1 MVESS
6 VAAAAALAAM
16 CFCVQVLITSGV
28 ATTLASERDAGDRK
42 FSDSSISSET
52 VSPLCSG
59 ENVSLRVEASDEAR
73 KDLSGWLAKDTTRLV
88 FIYFD
93 LVVGNLTYH
102 PGSCPNDGKTAIDA
116 QTPLAWVLTSGG
128 PEGGG
133 DIGTHS
139 FAHAYLTLPVSYPR
153 IYSLGL
159 LESHYVPRMRH
170 EVYGMNVVVDNATA
184 AVDGESCWNELN
196 KTEKASLMLEVVQD
210 FVRDLR
216 VDRSDN
222 KTSWSMCYTDPTNE
236 DLPFSN
242 SPLIPHTPA
251 YVCQDGRGSMLTLER
266 DSFLNGLF
274 VLFICLSI
282 GTLALQLYA
291 LSIGLRFFG
300 SWGEKRALP
309 KFPDGGRLF
318 HHSTDTRFFNKSHI
332 PVHATVGG
340 LLRSDFVLGQQAFMR
355 LKWVVFVGTVI
366 FLYAVWPNL
375 LVQSILIPTSSIA
388 SLGVSS
394 SETFGY
400 NLACRPNIP
409 PGPSLS
415 LVSTGFYC
423 VCGPLFCCIY
433 SLILLIRQPDLFT
446 ESSVYFVSF
455 SKAPLRRLS
464 AIFLTIVTYLRVIL
478 LLPSPVSRQKNAR
491 SFVWSPSG
499 CCTLLWAFILAQ
511 FLFWIP
517 LMAII
522 GFLVTLCLAGE
533 VMEIMG
539 FRTIYKN
546 YALVEGVD
554 YTGPIKF
561 ILTVILWLLFAPPII
576 VMYIEGSELLMF
588 VMFSSVSLY
597 ITYPLPTF
605 LVVSW
610 SIALVAE
617 AQNIIHDYRAPLL
630 TIQESFTKKCFN
642 LAKEHIQLAGGHS
655 SSSLDEHSRLCLSDV
670 SKSGQ
675 RLDWEKFFNQ
685 SEAVWDMVCLR
696 LWVPFD
702 ESFLMKRSLDS
713 VDEDEQVRSILKLL
727 DVRPDSEIEEIL
739 RTKRVQRILWMR
751 LFQGMVKLL
760 LLVILFLTIITL
772 LLAFNSLWAGP
783 NPKDTNS
790 LLLTILIVPMYTFV
804 RTKLSTSSLT
814 EKEQLLIDKSV
825 DEGLDECFKNS
836 VVEVSRCDW
845 RWVQNLTERLDIGTQ
860 WRQAT
865 NTDVVCVCVCAC
877 MQVHVSDMF
886 KMFRSSFT
894 IRTPCRNYIRLYPL
908 SQNGTH
914 FRS

>member
-1 MVESS
+1 
-6 VAAAAALAAM
+6 
-16 CFCVQVLITSGV
+16 
-28 ATTLASERDAGDRK
+28 
-42 FSDSSISSET
+42 
-52 VSPLCSG
+52 
-59 ENVSLRVEASDEAR
+59 
-73 KDLSGWLAKDTTRLV
+73 
-88 FIYFD
+88 
-93 LVVGNLTYH
+93 
-102 PGSCPNDGKTAIDA
+102 
-116 QTPLAWVLTSGG
+116 
-128 PEGGG
+128 
-133 DIGTHS
+133 
-139 FAHAYLTLPVSYPR
+139 
-153 IYSLGL
+153 
-159 LESHYVPRMRH
+159 
-170 EVYGMNVVVDNATA
+170 
-184 AVDGESCWNELN
+184 
-196 KTEKASLMLEVVQD
+196 
-210 FVRDLR
+210 
-216 VDRSDN
+216 
-222 KTSWSMCYTDPTNE
+222 
-236 DLPFSN
+236 
-242 SPLIPHTPA
+242 
-251 YVCQDGRGSMLTLER
+251 MLTLER

-282 GTLALQLYA
+282 GALALQLYA
-291 LSIGLRFFG
+291 LSLGLRFFG

-309 KFPDGGRLF
+309 IFPDGGQLF
-318 HHSTDTRFFNKSHI
+318 HHSTNTRFFNKSHI
-332 PVHATVGG
+332 PVYATVGG

-355 LKWVVFVGTVI
+355 LKWMVFVGSVI
-366 FLYAVWPNL
+366 FLYLVWPNL

-400 NLACRPNIP
+400 NLPCRPNIP
-409 PGPSLS
+409 PGPSFS

-433 SLILLIRQPDLFT
+433 SLILLFRDPVT
-446 ESSVYFVSF
+446 ESSVHFVSV
-455 SKAPLRRLS
+455 SEASLRRLS

-478 LLPSPVSRQKNAR
+478 LLPSPVSRQKNAK
-491 SFVWSPSG
+491 SFGWSPSA
-499 CCTLLWAFILAQ
+499 CFTLFWAFILAQ

-522 GFLVTLCLAGE
+522 GLLVTLCLAIE

-539 FRTIYKN
+539 FRTIYRSLTELDEADSEPMN
-546 YALVEGVD
+546 FCE
-554 YTGPIKF
+554 
-561 ILTVILWLLFAPPII
+561 TVIGWLFLAPSII
-576 VMYIEGSELLMF
+576 VMYIQGSELLMF
-588 VMFSSVSLY
+588 VLLSSISLY
-597 ITYPLPTF
+597 IAYPLQTF

-610 SIALVAE
+610 SLALIAE

-630 TIQESFTKKCFN
+630 TIQESYTNKCYN

-655 SSSLDEHSRLCLSDV
+655 SSSLDEHSRLCLSNV

-702 ESFLMKRSLDS
+702 DTILMKRSRDS

-727 DVRPDSEIEEIL
+727 DVRSDSEMEEIL

-751 LFQGMVKLL
+751 FFQGMVKLL

-836 VVEVSRCDW
+836 VVEVSNCDW
-845 RWVQNLTERLDIGTQ
+845 SLVQNLTERVDIETSKKHRRG
-860 WRQAT
+860 
-865 NTDVVCVCVCAC
+865 VCVCVCVCVRAC
-877 MQVHVSDMF
+877 MLVHVSGML
-886 KMFRSSFT
+886 KMFRSSLT
-894 IRTPCRNYIRLYPL
+894 IHTPCRNYLRL
-908 SQNGTH
+908 
-914 FRS
+914 